1 MFPPYPDP
9 CKGED
14 TLAIESEYINGE
26 LCKFAITEVGIP
38 KGCSLPGGGMVKFV
52 TKGLEVFPTGGGV
65 PTGICCALKDELG
78 AFCDIETAGID
89 PVDEGTASDTGTDPI
104 LPSVEGTGLDTGMDS
119 LGLFGWFAIFLTLV
133 LLGISTSDTAN
144 LPLLSLIQ

>member
-26 LCKFAITEVGIP
+26 LCKFSITEVGIP
-38 KGCSLPGGGMVKFV
+38 KGCSLPGGGKVKFV
-52 TKGLEVFPTGGGV
+52 KKGLEVFPTGGGV

-78 AFCDIETAGID
+78 ALCDIETAGID

-104 LPSVEGTGLDTGMDS
+104 LPSVEGTGLDIGMDS
-119 LGLFGWFAIFLTLV
+119 FGLFGWFAIFLTLV

>member
-1 MFPPYPDP
+1 M
-9 CKGED
+9 
-14 TLAIESEYINGE
+14 
-26 LCKFAITEVGIP
+26 
-38 KGCSLPGGGMVKFV
+38 KFV

-65 PTGICCALKDELG
+65 PMGICCALKDELG

-89 PVDEGTASDTGTDPI
+89 PADEGTTSDTGTDPI